1 MRATLE
7 HQRTR
12 PTVIAVP
19 VRRAAGPADTDSARF
34 RVKLRAL
41 CATRLHDTPTLTVPR
56 RGHVYTDGGQNQHIY
71 VIETGQVKTLMV
83 TGSGKR
89 CLLYI
94 SGAGDVLGE
103 LGLLG
108 SERSDAA
115 VALEPATLR
124 QIPGDRFLSVLAEE
138 GLLPEYVRHLG
149 ERVIEQ
155 QKIIVDMVTL
165 ECERRLAARLLL
177 LSQQIGRPCGRL
189 VVIPAR
195 ITQEELAE
203 MVGTTRSRV
212 GLFLKRFRE
221 AGLVGTVQG
230 SLAVDDRRL
239 GDYIEGRLPADAHF

>member
-7 HQRTR
+7 YHRTR
-12 PTVIAVP
+12 PTATAVP
-19 VRRAAGPADTDSARF
+19 VRRAAEPADTDSARF
-34 RVKLRAL
+34 RAKLRAL

-56 RGHVYTDGGQNQHIY
+56 RGHVYVDGGQDRHIY
-71 VIETGQVKTLMV
+71 VIETGQVKTLMT

-89 CLLYI
+89 CLLSI
-94 SGAGDVLGE
+94 SGAGDALGE
-103 LGLLG
+103 LGLLA
-108 SERSDAA
+108 SERSDTA
-115 VALEPATLR
+115 VALEPTTLR
-124 QIPGDRFLSVLAEE
+124 RIPGDRFLSVLAEE

-155 QKIIVDMVTL
+155 QKIIVDMVTM

-177 LSQQIGRPCGRL
+177 LSQQIGTRRGRL
-189 VVIPAR
+189 VLIRAR

-221 AGLVGTVQG
+221 AGLVDMTQG
-230 SLAVDDRRL
+230 SLVVDDRRL
-239 GDYIEGRLPADAHF
+239 GDYIEGRLPADAQF

>member
-1 MRATLE
+1 MRAPLE
-7 HQRTR
+7 HHRTR
-12 PTVIAVP
+12 PATTAIP
-19 VRRAAGPADTDSARF
+19 VLRAAEPADTDSARF
-34 RVKLRAL
+34 RAKLRAL

-56 RGHVYTDGGQNQHIY
+56 RGHVYTDGGRDRRIY
-71 VIETGQVKTLMV
+71 VIGTGQVKTLMT

-89 CLLYI
+89 CLLSI
-94 SGAGDVLGE
+94 FGAGDVLGE

-108 SERSDAA
+108 SERSDTA
-115 VALEPATLR
+115 VALEQTTLR

-155 QKIIVDMVTL
+155 QKIIVDMVTM

-177 LSQQIGRPCGRL
+177 LSEQLGTRRGQLVLIRP
-189 VVIPAR
+189 R

-203 MVGTTRSRV
+203 MIGTTRSRV

-221 AGLVGTVQG
+221 AGLVDMVHG
-230 SLAVDDRRL
+230 SLVVDERRL
-239 GDYIEGRLPADAHF
+239 GDYIEGRLTA

>member
-239 GDYIEGRLPADAHF
+239 RDYIEGRLPAHAHF